1 MKNRTISILS
11 MFLHLLKLISLPIE
25 EKSGNDYWKR
35 TNTIKIRVGLVY
47 LEKKKKVGVP
57 ADYKV
62 NVSKSTFNT

>member
-1 MKNRTISILS
+1 
-11 MFLHLLKLISLPIE
+11 MFLHLWKLISLLIE

-47 LEKKKKVGVP
+47 LKKVGVP